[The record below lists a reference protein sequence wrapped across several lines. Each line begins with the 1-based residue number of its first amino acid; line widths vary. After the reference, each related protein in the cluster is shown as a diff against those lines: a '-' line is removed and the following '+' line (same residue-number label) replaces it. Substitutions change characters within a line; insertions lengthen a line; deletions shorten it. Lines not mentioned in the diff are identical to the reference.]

1 MVCLS
6 PVGQWTYSL
15 RSLQHRN
22 NRRRYGAL
30 VGSPISDFLQ
40 RGIPGSEPTSYATTV
55 VHNALELMFSGVRRI
70 PLSSFPL
77 SSLATRVHETPRVRT
92 EVGMRRRGGVD
103 VTFSSLRRWWRRR
116 RTRRNANR
124 LNGGQRKE
132 RRVRDDLRPQGT
144 AAGIPHHR
152 MFNQPKDLPGGSGGG
167 LGARHARAPSSGG
180 RGMKGMPSS
189 APAPASGDAL
199 WMREKAPRCPDA
211 MCRGSP

>member
-55 VHNALELMFSGVRRI
+55 VHNALELMLSEVRSI
-70 PLSSFPL
+70 PLSSFPPL
-77 SSLATRVHETPRVRT
+77 FLATGVDQTPRVRT
-92 EVGMRRRGGVD
+92 EIGMRRRGGVD
-103 VTFSSLRRWWRRR
+103 VTFSSLWRWRRR

-124 LNGGQRKE
+124 LNGGQKKE

-144 AAGIPHHR
+144 AAGLPYHR
-152 MFNQPKDLPGGSGGG
+152 MFNQPEDLPGGSGGG
-167 LGARHARAPSSGG
+167 LGARRTRAPSRVKLGG
-180 RGMKGMPSS
+180 GVV
-189 APAPASGDAL
+189 
-199 WMREKAPRCPDA
+199 
-211 MCRGSP
+211 